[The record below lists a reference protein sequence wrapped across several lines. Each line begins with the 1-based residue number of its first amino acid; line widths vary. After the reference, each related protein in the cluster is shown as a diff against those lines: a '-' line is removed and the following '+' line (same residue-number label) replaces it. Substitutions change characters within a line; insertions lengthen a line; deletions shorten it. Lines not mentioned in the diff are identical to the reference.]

1 MSHDT
6 DLTRTIQDIFGGN
19 GAVGLPD
26 EIFAGNIQDADA
38 FPEWEPTDEDLEQ
51 MHREWLADQAERELA
66 DLLCEFAELYA
77 RYVAKLAEIDGISTE
92 QQTYQRVA
100 DALGAA

>member
-1 MSHDT
+1 MNTSNDT

-26 EIFAGNIQDADA
+26 EIFVQDADA
-38 FPEWEPTDEDLEQ
+38 FDDREPSEAELEALHQ
-51 MHREWLADQAERELA
+51 QWLADQAERELA
-66 DLLCEFAELYA
+66 DLLCEFADLYG
-77 RYVAKLAEIDGISTE
+77 RYVAKLAEIDGIRSE

>member
-6 DLTRTIQDIFGGN
+6 DLTRTIEDIFGGV
-19 GAVGLPD
+19 AVGTGLPD
-26 EIFAGNIQDADA
+26 ELFVQDADA
-38 FPEWEPTDEDLEQ
+38 FD
-51 MHREWLADQAERELA
+51 HREPSEAELEALHQQWLADQAERELA
-66 DLLCEFAELYA
+66 DLLCEFAELYG
-77 RYVAKLAEIDGISTE
+77 RYVAKLAELQSISAE